1 MTSRKSQ
8 HPKSNLAYASACSRR
23 RAKAYRAGNLFAIL
37 MVALLGIAAIGL
49 IVMMVQN
56 NRTADRRLLES
67 FANCDH
73 GDTLEEFIAEVRS
86 AEIEVMAYF
95 TAEGQ
100 KILEYTFG
108 DENEVSVPPGIE
120 LAALRE
126 GGVVHVHNHPVE
138 CPHSD
143 NDLVNKACQRK
154 DSDGIQF
161 AAVVVVSPEYV
172 YVVQPGEAGWPTPE
186 EAFGFLMVDFP
197 REASFQEHVE
207 QGYFVKANDLHY
219 ATTPKLVRL
228 YTDHFGLTYT
238 RYDY

>member
-1 MTSRKSQ
+1 MTSRKSR
-8 HPKSNLAYASACSRR
+8 HPKYDPTYVSTRSQRS
-23 RAKAYRAGNLFAIL
+23 AKAYRAGNIFAIL
-37 MVALLGIAAIGL
+37 MAVLLGAAIIGL
-49 IVMMVQN
+49 IAMTVQN

-73 GDTLEEFIAEVRS
+73 GDTLEEFITNVRS
-86 AEIEVMAYF
+86 EKIEVMAYF
-95 TAEGQ
+95 TTEGQ
-100 KILEYTFG
+100 KVLEYTLG
-108 DENEVSVPPGIE
+108 NEGEVSVPPRIE

-143 NDLVNKACQRK
+143 NDLVNKASQRK

-161 AAVVVVSPEYV
+161 AAVVVVSPKYV
-172 YVVQPGEAGWPTPE
+172 YVVQPGETGWPTPE
-186 EAFGFLMVDFP
+186 EAFGFLMVDFS

-207 QGYFVKANDLHY
+207 QGYFVKVNDLHY

-228 YTDHFGLTYT
+228 YTDHFGLSFT